1 MYLTNAMFTVYTCI
15 IRRIKLMFVE
25 TIKTSI
31 VVKALVSLIV
41 GIWIAKFIKEDL
53 APGDNHPH
61 VFMKR

>member
-1 MYLTNAMFTVYTCI
+1 
-15 IRRIKLMFVE
+15 MFVE